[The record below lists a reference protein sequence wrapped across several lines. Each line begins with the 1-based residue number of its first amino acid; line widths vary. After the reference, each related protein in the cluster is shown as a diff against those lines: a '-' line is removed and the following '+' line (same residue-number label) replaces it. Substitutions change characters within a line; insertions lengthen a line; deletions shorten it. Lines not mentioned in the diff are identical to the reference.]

1 MALYMYQAS
10 YTARS
15 MAAQIK
21 EPQDPVEAFK
31 PTLEDLGAK
40 LLVAGFPF
48 GEYDVLVV
56 YEAPDDMT
64 AASVAMAV
72 AAAGEVK
79 SGKTTRLLSGQEW
92 LESLR
97 KRRIVNMR
105 KARQP
110 QDGHQSPELLRAAA
124 RPAYACSLHIGQAR
138 PFVTGRRGRS
148 GGR

>member
-21 EPQDPVEAFK
+21 EPQDPVEAFR

-64 AASVAMAV
+64 AASVAMAIS
-72 AAAGEVK
+72 AAGEVK

-92 LESLR
+92 LEGLR
-97 KRRIVNMR
+97 KRHIVMR
-105 KARQP
+105 KAP
-110 QDGHQSPELLRAAA
+110 PPHDGHQSPELLRGA
-124 RPAYACSLHIGQAR
+124 
-138 PFVTGRRGRS
+138 GRRGRA
-148 GGR
+148 GRAARLTGETARMEPG

>member
-21 EPQDPVEAFK
+21 EPQDPAEAFR

-64 AASVAMAV
+64 AASVAMAI

-92 LESLR
+92 LEGLR

-105 KARQP
+105 
-110 QDGHQSPELLRAAA
+110 
-124 RPAYACSLHIGQAR
+124 
-138 PFVTGRRGRS
+138 RGRD
-148 GGR
+148 R

>member
-21 EPQDPVEAFK
+21 EPQDPVEAFR

-48 GEYDVLVV
+48 GDYDVLVV

-64 AASVAMAV
+64 AASVAMAI

-92 LESLR
+92 LEGLR
-97 KRRIVNMR
+97 KRHVVMR
-105 KARQP
+105 KAHP
-110 QDGHQSPELLRAAA
+110 HEGHPSPELLRS
-124 RPAYACSLHIGQAR
+124 PAPGPGALNGSSGH
-138 PFVTGRRGRS
+138 RGPP
-148 GGR
+148 G

>member
-10 YTARS
+10 YTAKS

-21 EPQDPVEAFK
+21 EPQDPVEVFR

-72 AAAGEVK
+72 AAAGDVK
-79 SGKTTRLLSGQEW
+79 SGKTTRLLNGQEW

-105 KARQP
+105 KA
-110 QDGHQSPELLRAAA
+110 S
-124 RPAYACSLHIGQAR
+124 RPH
-138 PFVTGRRGRS
+138 
-148 GGR
+148 